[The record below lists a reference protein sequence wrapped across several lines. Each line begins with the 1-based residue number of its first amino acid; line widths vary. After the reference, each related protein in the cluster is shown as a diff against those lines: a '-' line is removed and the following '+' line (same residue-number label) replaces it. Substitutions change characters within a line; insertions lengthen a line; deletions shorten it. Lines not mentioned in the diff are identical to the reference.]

1 MKYKTHLA
9 PKNKMKGAIVS
20 IAMQKRES
28 ISVQILFHF
37 RCLNKQSA
45 FIFDHF
51 VSDKKKCN
59 GSSYLICMALTRQE
73 HILKIFF

>member
-1 MKYKTHLA
+1 
-9 PKNKMKGAIVS
+9 MKGAIVS
-20 IAMQKRES
+20 IAMQKQES
-28 ISVQILFHF
+28 ISVQIIFH
-37 RCLNKQSA
+37 LDVETSNLH
-45 FIFDHF
+45 HF